1 MQSINAQD
9 YNIPFNGNEI
19 HIIGIMQSL
28 HIIGTSESEITI
40 SGVDDINEFKVNYK
54 IDGNRLKVPLESE
67 SSRVVIRILS

>member
-40 SGVDDINEFKVNYK
+40 SGVDDINEF
-54 IDGNRLKVPLESE
+54 
-67 SSRVVIRILS
+67 